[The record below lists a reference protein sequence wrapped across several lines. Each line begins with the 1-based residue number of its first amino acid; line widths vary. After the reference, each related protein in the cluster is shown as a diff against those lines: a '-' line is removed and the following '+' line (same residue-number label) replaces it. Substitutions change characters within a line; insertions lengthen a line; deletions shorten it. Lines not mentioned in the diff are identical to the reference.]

1 MVETIK
7 SFIEGIIEK
16 LNLQCEVN
24 VSETEEEYKVDLV
37 GPDASVLIGYRGD
50 VLDSI
55 QYLTLLLINKTKE
68 QKKRLVIDGEG
79 YRNKREATLSKLAKN
94 LAFQVAKSGRPKK
107 LEPMNPFERR
117 VIHSAL
123 AEDKYVTT
131 ESEGE
136 EPNRCVVIKPNRV
149 KKTYDK
155 PAQPRKQE
163 SSQERVSTAPSGLNR
178 YSQKMKSFGG
188 EKRRFF

>member
-94 LAFQVAKSGRPKK
+94 LFSSSSKSFLELAKSSCIF
-107 LEPMNPFERR
+107 L
-117 VIHSAL
+117 
-123 AEDKYVTT
+123 T
-131 ESEGE
+131 ES
-136 EPNRCVVIKPNRV
+136 V
-149 KKTYDK
+149 
-155 PAQPRKQE
+155 
-163 SSQERVSTAPSGLNR
+163 LLL
-178 YSQKMKSFGG
+178 
-188 EKRRFF
+188 KR